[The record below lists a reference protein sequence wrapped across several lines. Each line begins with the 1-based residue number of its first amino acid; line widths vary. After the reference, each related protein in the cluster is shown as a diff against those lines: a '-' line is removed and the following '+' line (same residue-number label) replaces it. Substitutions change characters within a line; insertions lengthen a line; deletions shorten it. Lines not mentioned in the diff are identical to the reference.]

1 MVGFHYKV
9 PMVSYANVMENML
22 ETGRFTEKEL
32 SGDGVHPSALG
43 HAVTGEILWN
53 YLDQVYAVR
62 NETEL
67 SEIKYE
73 ALTKAVYGN
82 VRVLDNDDIT
92 PDRLGDFK
100 EENVCAQ
107 FNKGWGCDGEGGI
120 VFTATFSRMG
130 ILYYATVDGKSGQFE
145 VLVDGVSMRNIN
157 ADFSG
162 GWGNAIRNTEIYGS
176 DESALHTVEIRR
188 AQDSS
193 GDVFHLLGLLVSE

>member
-82 VRVLDNDDIT
+82 ARVLDNDDIT

-100 EENVCAQ
+100 EENVLRLM
-107 FNKGWGCDGEGGI
+107 W
-120 VFTATFSRMG
+120 
-130 ILYYATVDGKSGQFE
+130 
-145 VLVDGVSMRNIN
+145 MR
-157 ADFSG
+157 
-162 GWGNAIRNTEIYGS
+162 
-176 DESALHTVEIRR
+176 
-188 AQDSS
+188 
-193 GDVFHLLGLLVSE
+193 